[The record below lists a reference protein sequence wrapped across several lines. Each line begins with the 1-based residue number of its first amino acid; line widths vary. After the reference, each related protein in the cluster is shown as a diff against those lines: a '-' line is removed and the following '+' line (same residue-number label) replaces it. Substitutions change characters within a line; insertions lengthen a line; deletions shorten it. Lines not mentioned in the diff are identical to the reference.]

1 MGTED
6 DKDMGLSAGYTLV
19 EDLSSIE
26 QMVLTPDGR
35 KVLLGDALD
44 EIEDEHHGVRD
55 LVAFAAAGVA
65 AKQVTSWMDGEPEE
79 LQAAIDRRQENR
91 QKLLDWIKGQLK
103 DGTDYGRIHFVK
115 KDACPDGARCTNK
128 AHFSKPSLWKAGAE
142 KIAGMLGFRAVWPEL
157 QAELAHIRAG
167 LEVICL
173 RCQLL
178 DQAGRIVSEGVG
190 ARSLQADYGD
200 VNKALKMAKKSGLID
215 AVLNAGGLSEVF
227 TQDMSDEDSPEPY
240 MTTTLNEDGQAYLMR
255 YAVDLFGLKAT
266 AVLEALARIRFHLPD
281 GKWREIPAYRLQDAI
296 RSLQE
301 KAEEKVEAEDEPEE
315 EQK

>member
-1 MGTED
+1 MNKEQVLTPDGETEIE
-6 DKDMGLSAGYTLV
+6 LPAGYSLV
-19 EDLSSIE
+19 HSLEHPAP
-26 QMVLTPDGR
+26 QVLTPDGR
-35 KVLLGDALD
+35 TVSVDQALG
-44 EIEDEHHGVRD
+44 EIEDEHAGVRE
-55 LVAFAAAGVA
+55 LVALASAGTR
-65 AKQVTSWMDGEPEE
+65 QVTSWMDGEPEE

-103 DGTDYGRIHFVK
+103 DGTDFGRIHFVK
-115 KDACPDGARCTNK
+115 KEVCPDGARCTNK

-142 KIAGMLGFRAVWPEL
+142 KIAGMLGFRAMWPEL
-157 QAELAHIRAG
+157 QAELGHIRADVK
-167 LEVICL
+167 VICL

-190 ARSLQADYGD
+190 SRALDQDYGD

-240 MTTTLNEDGQAYLMR
+240 MTTTLNEDGQAYLYR
-255 YAVDLFGLKAT
+255 HALDLFGDKAN
-266 AVLEALARIRFHLPD
+266 AVLEALARIRFHLAD

-301 KAEEKVEAEDEPEE
+301 KAEDAEE
-315 EQK
+315 EK